1 MVADLTAS
9 EHWETAIN
17 RAASRMFVLA
27 AMADG
32 PGHGYELAQRVRSIC
47 DGACDPSAGVI
58 YPAIRDLESE
68 GLIACERKAV
78 SGRERNV
85 CTLTEKGEAA
95 LRIAAQ
101 AWARRLPA
109 IQRVVQSVGAE
120 AVGGSCCGPRLRPSV
135 TTANERL

>member
-1 MVADLTAS
+1 MAADLTAS

-27 AMADG
+27 VMAGG

-58 YPAIRDLESE
+58 YPTIRDLESE

-78 SGRERNV
+78 RGRERNV
-85 CTLTEKGEAA
+85 CTLTDKGEIA
-95 LRIAAQ
+95 LRVAAQ

-109 IQRVVQSVGAE
+109 IQRVVRSAGAGTV
-120 AVGGSCCGPRLRPSV
+120 AGSCCDSRL
-135 TTANERL
+135 